1 MNRIVRSLKIF
12 YHHWMVVGFEK
23 NIERIAI
30 KHLHSLTELGDD
42 WGMLELGARLENG
55 ASIEKNYKKA
65 FECYSFVASRLS
77 PCTKFAEF
85 NIGNM
90 YMNGLYHP
98 KCEATASQWFFK
110 SAQRGFAPA
119 QYNYGLSLID
129 GWAGSNNETEGITWL
144 QRASNNGLNDASMA
158 LKNILKGKS
167 NEALRNET

>member
-1 MNRIVRSLKIF
+1 MKKIVRSLKVF
-12 YHHWMVVGFEK
+12 YHHWMVVLFEK

-30 KHLHSLTELGDD
+30 KHLLSLKKLGDD
-42 WGMLELGARLENG
+42 WGMLELGARLERG
-55 ASIEKNYKKA
+55 TSIEKSHHKA

-77 PCTKFAEF
+77 PYTKFAEF

-90 YMNGLYHP
+90 YMHGMHNP

-129 GWAGSNNETEGITWL
+129 GWAGSTNESEGIIWL
-144 QRASNNGLNDASMA
+144 QRASNNGLNEASMT
-158 LKNILKGKS
+158 LQNILKGKS
-167 NEALRNET
+167 NENLRNEI